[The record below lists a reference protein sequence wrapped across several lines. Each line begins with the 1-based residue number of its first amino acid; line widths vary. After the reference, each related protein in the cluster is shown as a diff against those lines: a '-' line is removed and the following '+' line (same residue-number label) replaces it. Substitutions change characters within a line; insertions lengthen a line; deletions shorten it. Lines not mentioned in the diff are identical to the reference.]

1 LEAWSVLFIFVLV
14 GLEVG
19 WDLFIFVVVGLE
31 VTEAVTDLFSV
42 VEVVVVVVTVVVVV
56 WATAVLVT

>member
-1 LEAWSVLFIFVLV
+1 LEAWSVLFVFALV
-14 GLEVG
+14 WPEVG

-42 VEVVVVVVTVVVVV
+42 VVVVVVVVTMVVV
-56 WATAVLVT
+56 WATAVLVA

>member
-1 LEAWSVLFIFVLV
+1 LEALSVLFVFALV
-14 GLEVG
+14 RLEVG

-42 VEVVVVVVTVVVVV
+42 VVVVVVVTMVVVV
-56 WATAVLVT
+56 WATAVLVA